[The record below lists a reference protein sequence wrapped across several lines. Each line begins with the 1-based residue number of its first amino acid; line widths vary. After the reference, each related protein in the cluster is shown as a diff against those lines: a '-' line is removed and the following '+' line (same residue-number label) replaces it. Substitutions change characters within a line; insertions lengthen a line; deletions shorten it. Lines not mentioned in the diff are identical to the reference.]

1 MNAKLGD
8 EDKTEERY
16 RALNEQTPMPGL
28 EFEIDELANPGLP
41 PLMRIINS
49 QKTEQFALIFR
60 RNELTTFRIQP

>member
-1 MNAKLGD
+1 
-8 EDKTEERY
+8 
-16 RALNEQTPMPGL
+16 MPGL
-28 EFEIDELANPGLP
+28 EFEIDVLANPGLP